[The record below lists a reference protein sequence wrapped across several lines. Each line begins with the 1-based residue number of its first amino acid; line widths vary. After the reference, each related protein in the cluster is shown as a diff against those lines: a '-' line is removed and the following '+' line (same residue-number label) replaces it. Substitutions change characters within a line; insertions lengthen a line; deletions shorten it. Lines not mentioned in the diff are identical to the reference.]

1 MDLSNTLVS
10 VICIS
15 IVSHTVRNV
24 SAVRWE
30 FKDVY
35 EPGNVLYV
43 KETMN
48 VELLCSKITSSTV
61 SFIAWSPEG
70 TLPDESITVFNA
82 SRPTTKSNK
91 YYFSELSDTFFLH
104 DMGKQDGGNYYCTQ
118 ILQPYGKTRLL
129 YVTLKVVKFPKPI
142 CSTNYRYPV
151 IFHDEMKDSF
161 QFNCST
167 ETGDPPLEIEMFV
180 DDVILS
186 PDRSWTKNG
195 VTTLSVITY
204 MAEDLNSS
212 TCSCS
217 VRQELPFP
225 YNERYEETCSFGPMH
240 VLPGFD
246 ITISPSSAFFK
257 EGDNVTF
264 TCMSNVSGVEKK
276 WQNITR
282 GKYTITNN
290 GERSY
295 LNVLDLKPPLSGR
308 IALECEGSYGSRVV
322 TAIAHVNTKR
332 TRLFL
337 LIFGL
342 IIFNFVVGFLD
353 YCRRKSNRRRQ
364 RRIKIAKGDYERRT
378 ASQISKSKAI
388 NEDSV
393 SHQAYDRSI
402 VRQDPSHKEKKYF
415 DVVSKSY
422 IYDSE
427 GYLSPNNE
435 GCTEDVVVYDGVE
448 S

>member
-10 VICIS
+10 VICIF

-24 SAVRWE
+24 SAIRWE
-30 FKDVY
+30 FKDVF

-48 VELLCSKITSSTV
+48 VELCCSKVAKSTV
-61 SFIAWSPEG
+61 SFISWSPEG
-70 TLPDESITVFNA
+70 TLSDKSITLFNA
-82 SRPTTKSNK
+82 SRPTTRSNK
-91 YYFSELSDTFFLH
+91 YYFSELSDTFTLY
-104 DMGKQDGGNYYCTQ
+104 DMGKQDGGNYYCSQ
-118 ILQPYGKTRLL
+118 ILQPYGRPRLL
-129 YVTLKVVKFPKPI
+129 YVILKVVKIPKEKPI

-151 IFHDEMKDSF
+151 IFHDEMKDNF
-161 QFNCST
+161 EFNCST
-167 ETGDPPLEIEMFV
+167 ETGNPPLKIDIFV
-180 DDVILS
+180 DDAIFS
-186 PDRSWTKNG
+186 PDTSWTKNG
-195 VTTLSVITY
+195 VTTLSTITY
-204 MAEDLNSS
+204 MTEGLNNS
-212 TCSCS
+212 TYSCS

-240 VLPGFD
+240 ILPGFN
-246 ITISPSSAFFK
+246 ITITPTSAFFK

-308 IALECEGSYGSRVV
+308 IALECQGSYGSRLV

-342 IIFNFVVGFLD
+342 VIFVVGFLD
-353 YCRRKSNRRRQ
+353 YRRRKSNRRRQ
-364 RRIKIAKGDYERRT
+364 RRIKIAKDEYERRT
-378 ASQISKSKAI
+378 ASEISKSKAI

-402 VRQDPSHKEKKYF
+402 VTQDPSHKGKRYYDK
-415 DVVSKSY
+415 VSKSY

-427 GYLSPNNE
+427 GYLSPSKE
-435 GCTEDVVVYDGVE
+435 RCTVDVDVDDGVNG
-448 S
+448 